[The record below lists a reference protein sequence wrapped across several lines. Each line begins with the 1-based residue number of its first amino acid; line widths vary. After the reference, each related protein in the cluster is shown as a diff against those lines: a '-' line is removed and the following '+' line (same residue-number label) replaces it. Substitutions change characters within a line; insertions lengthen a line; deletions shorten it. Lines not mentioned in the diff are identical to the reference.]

1 MIDRC
6 LAAGGH
12 KNGDDHHPPEVTD
25 FETAAEY
32 ECDLTFD
39 DEELQQDNQS
49 LSIFLKLQEFSI
61 SCYLNRPP
69 KTTTVRAIN
78 QSPIFIFPER
88 SQSLSTE
95 GSQAHLDPVTDLLG
109 PF

>member
-1 MIDRC
+1 MKKIGKVQIICMIDRC

-39 DEELQQDNQS
+39 DEELQQVNQS
-49 LSIFLKLQEFSI
+49 HALSIFLKTQGLFNFPSI
-61 SCYLNRPP
+61 W
-69 KTTTVRAIN
+69 
-78 QSPIFIFPER
+78 
-88 SQSLSTE
+88 
-95 GSQAHLDPVTDLLG
+95 
-109 PF
+109 